1 MSDGPKMLAALSTT
15 KAVTDH
21 HKIGAAFSLLLKYA
35 RFRWQIQQMGGGM
48 RRSLLR
54 SSTTLMLLLAAD
66 MSWAQDYYGKFVDL
80 PIALENRTDASPK
93 PFRITKALNFN
104 DPNGLVW
111 SVPAGSYTD
120 GATIPWLFELIV
132 GDNYDGPYFPASIVH
147 DYFCC
152 VQTRTAHDTHRNF
165 YYAML
170 ANDTPSWQAWLMY
183 SAVRLGG
190 PDWTLTQQSLAN
202 DGTNCFDEIGSIL
215 SPLGS
220 SGASPA
226 AAPTSEMSPRPRKF
240 DIFIKS
246 AALAQDQR
254 DTFLVSKLMAIAK
267 TLQDTD
273 GKVLDLTATGEIP
286 ATFEGVEQLKA
297 VVDGATTFAG
307 YSPTEGRTNFTDFGL
322 LVPIEGNSQQVVAS
336 VKTQGGLVK
345 MGGGW
350 SAVELSSLGITQE
363 KLPTMLPDTYLV
375 EAAQTNGLK
384 GTGIEWAATRS
395 VAERSQWNKIIEA
408 DRSYQN
414 WLTSPNVL
422 RPQGG

>member
-1 MSDGPKMLAALSTT
+1 
-15 KAVTDH
+15 
-21 HKIGAAFSLLLKYA
+21 
-35 RFRWQIQQMGGGM
+35 M
-48 RRSLLR
+48 RRSLLG
-54 SSTTLMLLLAAD
+54 SSTTLILLLAAD
-66 MSWAQDYYGKFVDL
+66 MSRAQDYYGKFVDL

-104 DPNGLVW
+104 DPNGLLW

-170 ANDTPSWQAWLMY
+170 ANGTPSWQAWLMY

-202 DGTNCFDEIGSIL
+202 DGTNCFDEIGSL
-215 SPLGS
+215 LTPPRGA
-220 SGASPA
+220 GASTA
-226 AAPTSEMSPRPRKF
+226 AAPSAETSSPSRKF

-254 DTFLVSKLMAIAK
+254 DTFLVSKLMAVAK

-273 GKVLDLTATGEIP
+273 GKVIDLTATGEIP

-297 VVDGATTFAG
+297 MVDGATTFAG
-307 YSPTEGRTNFTDFGL
+307 YSPTEARANFTDFGL
-322 LVPIEGNSQQVVAS
+322 LVPIEGSSEQVVAS
-336 VKTQGGLVK
+336 VKAEGGLVRT
-345 MGGGW
+345 GGGW
-350 SAVELSSLGITQE
+350 SAVELSNIGIAQAT
-363 KLPTMLPDTYLV
+363 LPKMLPDSYLV
-375 EAAQTNGLK
+375 EAARTNGLK
-384 GTGIEWAATRS
+384 GTGIEWTATKS
-395 VAERSQWNKIIEA
+395 VAERAQWNKIIEA

-422 RPQGG
+422 PQGG

>member
-1 MSDGPKMLAALSTT
+1 
-15 KAVTDH
+15 
-21 HKIGAAFSLLLKYA
+21 
-35 RFRWQIQQMGGGM
+35 M

-54 SSTTLMLLLAAD
+54 SSTTLILLLVAD
-66 MSWAQDYYGKFVDL
+66 MSWAQDYYGKFIDL
-80 PIALENRTDASPK
+80 PIGLENRTDASPK
-93 PFRITKALNFN
+93 PFRTTKAVNFD
-104 DPNGLVW
+104 DPNGLRW
-111 SVPAGSYTD
+111 TVPAGSYTD

-147 DYFCC
+147 DYYCC
-152 VQTRTAHDTHRNF
+152 TQTRTAHDTHRNF

-170 ANDTPSWQAWLMY
+170 ANNTPSWQAWLMY

-190 PDWTLTQQSLAN
+190 PDWSLTQQSLAN
-202 DGTNCFDEIGSIL
+202 DGTNCFDE
-215 SPLGS
+215 LGS
-220 SGASPA
+220 LLPSTGAGPKPA
-226 AAPTSEMSPRPRKF
+226 AAPAPQMSSPSRKF
-240 DIFIKS
+240 DIFIRS

-297 VVDGATTFAG
+297 MVDGATTFAG
-307 YSPTEGRTNFTDFGL
+307 YSPTEARTNFTDFGL
-322 LVPIEGNSQQVVAS
+322 LVPIEGNSQQVVAN
-336 VKTQGGLVK
+336 VKAEGGLVK
-345 MGGGW
+345 TTGGW
-350 SAVELSSLGITQE
+350 NAVELSNIGVAQE
-363 KLPTMLPDTYLV
+363 TLPKMLPDTYLV
-375 EAAQTNGLK
+375 EASQMNGLK
-384 GTGIEWAATRS
+384 GTGIEWAATRT
-395 VAERSQWNKIIEA
+395 VAERDQWNKVIEA